1 MKVQTS
7 FIIDGNVVDEVFK
20 KGSQTVYQTE
30 ETSGKDSIT
39 LYFVNNQTNEV
50 QFKLFVEAGCNQN
63 FGFIDRVDFTG
74 VK

>member
-7 FIIDGNVVDEVFK
+7 FIIEGNIVDEVFK

-30 ETSGKDSIT
+30 EKSDDSSIT

-50 QFKLFVEAGCNQN
+50 QFKLFVEADCNQN
-63 FGFIDRVDFTG
+63 FGFIGRVDFTG